1 MSDAL
6 QAKYEDALR
15 DGLRLRT
22 LLGEAQSIIGEVSA
36 ALGEYEGDGGA
47 LARRLNEILASER
60 IASRWPA
67 LGVNIPGEET

>member
-6 QAKYEDALR
+6 QANYEDALR
-15 DGLRLRT
+15 DGLRLQT

-67 LGVNIPGEET
+67 LGVNIPREET